1 MRGAVLLNNSHIIT
15 PATVSRKTD
24 TSTFVLP
31 KNFMWQSAL
40 KSWSSTNCTTESSID
55 PLSQVSI
62 KHKTAN
68 LEQSLVFPI
77 NSWSSSILLPNE
89 LMFPVVEYGG
99 GGDAGAYRLAFLSYS
114 VSLHEPE
121 WPDQAMNDGNKSS
134 GVVALMFI
142 SSSLV

>member
-1 MRGAVLLNNSHIIT
+1 MAICSEELEFYQLHHRVQY
-15 PATVSRKTD
+15 R
-24 TSTFVLP
+24 ST
-31 KNFMWQSAL
+31 
-40 KSWSSTNCTTESSID
+40 
-55 PLSQVSI
+55 QVSI

-68 LEQSLVFPI
+68 LEQSLFFPI

-134 GVVALMFI
+134 GVVALMLI